1 MSSGK
6 ICIMLIARE
15 YGTGLSEERRAEWFT
30 PVDQV

>member
-15 YGTGLSEERRAEWFT
+15 YGTGLSEERAEWFK